1 MPHIIIEY
9 SANLLPDLD
18 VPKMLGTLHDSLA
31 ASGVDKG
38 RIKTR
43 AIKIDHAFVGEKGA
57 SGSMI
62 HGTLLLIEGRDIATK
77 KKLADPLFAA
87 LKDAAGGPDI
97 AVTFEVR
104 DMVKD
109 TYYL

>member
-9 SANLLPDLD
+9 SDNLLPDLD
-18 VPKMLGTLHDSLA
+18 VGKLVGTLHETLA
-31 ASGVDKG
+31 AGGIDKT

-43 AIKIDHAFVGEKGA
+43 AVKLEHYNVGEKGA
-57 SGSMI
+57 KGSMI
-62 HGTLLLIEGRDIATK
+62 HGTLLLLEGRDVPTK
-77 KKLADPLFAA
+77 EKLSKPLYEA
-87 LKDAAGGPDI
+87 LKASIKTRDV